1 MNPSIRLENLYREY
15 KAAVLSYVCAR
26 VPSFEEAE
34 DICEEAFLK
43 LSRMLERYDEKRA
56 ALSTLLY
63 KITHD
68 LVIDHYRTRRTY
80 EELSEE
86 HSKEHSVI
94 YSAEDIVM
102 DNERS
107 SELTD
112 ALSKLPEQQREI
124 LILRFYCGF
133 SLKKIAEKMN
143 LTYSM
148 VVKRQNNA
156 FETLRKTLKT
166 R

>member
-1 MNPSIRLENLYREY
+1 MNPSIQLENLYREY

-68 LVIDHYRTRRTY
+68 LVIDHYRMTRDH
-80 EELSEE
+80 EELSEKQ
-86 HSKEHSVI
+86 SI
-94 YSAEDIVM
+94 LNSAEDTVM
-102 DNERS
+102 DNELS
-107 SELTD
+107 AELTE
-112 ALSKLPEQQREI
+112 ALCKLPEQQREI